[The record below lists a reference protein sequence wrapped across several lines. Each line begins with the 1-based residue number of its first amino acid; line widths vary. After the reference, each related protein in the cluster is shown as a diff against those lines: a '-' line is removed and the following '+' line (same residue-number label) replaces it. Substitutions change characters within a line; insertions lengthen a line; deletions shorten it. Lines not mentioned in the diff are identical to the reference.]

1 MSDALFPFGY
11 GLSYTK
17 FTIGA
22 ARLNRTEISNNES
35 ITLTI
40 PVMNT
45 GKRNGTEIVQVY
57 VRRSG
62 DNQGPLKTLKG
73 FQRVNVDAG
82 KTGEAVIEL
91 PFSSFEYF
99 DRETHKMS
107 VIAGVYEVLY
117 GRSSKAEDLNT
128 EKIIIK

>member
-11 GLSYTK
+11 GLSYTT
-17 FTIGA
+17 FTIGT

-35 ITLTI
+35 IMLTI
-40 PVMNT
+40 PVMNI

-73 FQRVNVDAG
+73 FQRVSVDAG

-91 PFSSFEYF
+91 PFSSFEYY
-99 DRETHKMS
+99 DRETHKMC
-107 VIAGVYEVLY
+107 VIAGDYEVLY
-117 GRSSKAEDLNT
+117 GSSSNAEDLKT